1 VATARTVV
9 ENDGRTK
16 RAGTG
21 TISTF
26 WRRRQ
31 YIVDS
36 RLQLGL
42 IGSFFLLLAIF
53 LFVLTLTI
61 FGPPIRQLLAGA
73 ESSGELV
80 KSSQQLLALDARY
93 WPAIAL
99 ALVLVTIMAVKVT
112 HRLAGPLYRFKAIF
126 HELGREQVPPAF
138 KLREGDYL
146 MREAELLNAAL
157 SRLRSREAAMQELRV
172 ELKELEADRQEAGDT
187 ETASRIHS
195 LLQHHR
201 KNCME
206 PTA

>member
-1 VATARTVV
+1 MTIAKTVV
-9 ENDGRTK
+9 QNDVAKKSEARS
-16 RAGTG
+16 R
-21 TISTF
+21 STF

-61 FGPPIRQLLAGA
+61 FGPPIRELLAGA
-73 ESSGELV
+73 ESSSELL

-126 HELGREQVPPAF
+126 HELGRDEVPAAF
-138 KLREGDYL
+138 KLRDGDYL

-157 SRLRSREAAMQELRV
+157 ARLRSRESAMKELRR
-172 ELKELEADRQEAGDT
+172 ELKDLETERHEAGDT
-187 ETASRIHS
+187 STAGRIRD
-195 LLQHHR
+195 LLKAHR
-201 KNCME
+201 KSCME
-206 PTA
+206 PLQ